1 MLLDTV
7 GTNRNT
13 EVSAVIDNGVDDRA
27 TCEKDRATGWI
38 HKLTANNPELSE
50 VRDALVGSR
59 ADMMDRVKGLN
70 LPHIPYAH
78 ASIEDFLAN
87 PAALAEQIRGESY
100 FYTIQ
105 PSNYAARVESPS
117 PGVASLDH
125 VVEIAQYFTK
135 KATGTEFRLVLSEV
149 RDIAYL
155 GNIVV
160 DEAGHI
166 YGEFTDEGIP
176 PTRSGVE
183 RVSVFQKDI
192 TLDTF
197 HYNFEDRELRAA
209 IYKSVSLLP
218 HRGTGRER
226 VWDKG
231 YYELNL
237 VRSPA
242 GTLSPAFYDFRTSNA
257 FLFVPGAALGVVE

>member
-7 GTNRNT
+7 GTNQNT
-13 EVSAVIDNGVDDRA
+13 EVSAIIDNGVDDRA

-70 LPHIPYAH
+70 LPYIPYIH
-78 ASIEDFLAN
+78 ASVEDFLDN

-125 VVEIAQYFTK
+125 IVEIAQYFTK

-160 DEAGHI
+160 DDLLATVPAYEAAAHLLPLQCTCYLPQFYEVRVATVRQLVARKRSTHFLEAG
-166 YGEFTDEGIP
+166 
-176 PTRSGVE
+176 
-183 RVSVFQKDI
+183 
-192 TLDTF
+192 L
-197 HYNFEDRELRAA
+197 
-209 IYKSVSLLP
+209 SVSMVNCLLP
-218 HRGTGRER
+218 C
-226 VWDKG
+226 
-231 YYELNL
+231 
-237 VRSPA
+237 
-242 GTLSPAFYDFRTSNA
+242 AFPSVAMPDW
-257 FLFVPGAALGVVE
+257 